1 MAFRS
6 GRFDDAIPQFEQAV
20 AAQETLPY
28 TEPPFWYY
36 PTRQS
41 LGAALL
47 GAGQHEKAE
56 AVYRRDLEDHPHN
69 GWALFGL
76 IQALDAQGKTEAAEE
91 ARKHFET
98 VWQFADVTLS
108 ASII

>member
-1 MAFRS
+1 MPVLIEKVLFPLPNHTKKLHVEVLIALR
-6 GRFDDAIPQFEQAV
+6 QL
-20 AAQETLPY
+20 QETC
-28 TEPPFWYY
+28 W
-36 PTRQS
+36 
-41 LGAALL
+41 LL
-47 GAGQHEKAE
+47 ISEQLELANVWVAFAE